1 MQVSKVRELKWYK
14 QGNAGLPETQK
25 LLRSEWSLMD
35 VVWGMYNLHMYQG
48 KNWAEKQIRVNG
60 WIFWP
65 ARRKMVALSGALRKA
80 LILKSETS
88 H

>member
-1 MQVSKVRELKWYK
+1 
-14 QGNAGLPETQK
+14 
-25 LLRSEWSLMD
+25 MD
-35 VVWGMYNLHMYQG
+35 VVWVMYNLHMYQG

-60 WIFWP
+60 WILWP